1 MMMLQKNMGAI
12 DRAFRIILGALLII
26 GAIRTGQIWMWIGVV
41 PLVTGL
47 MNSCPLYSLLG
58 IKTRKTD

>member
-1 MMMLQKNMGAI
+1 MLQKNMGAI
-12 DRAFRIILGALLII
+12 DRAFRIILWALLII

-58 IKTRKTD
+58 IKTCKTD

>member
-1 MMMLQKNMGAI
+1 MLQKNMGAI

-58 IKTRKTD
+58 IKTCKTD